1 VHAPTRIVTDSRGRI
16 VETSAGAGELLAVEE
31 RVLVGRALATFVAE
45 GQRHEFRTLLLDL
58 LRGAGPVQTSLELR
72 RRDGAKLPVDV
83 EVFEGPAGE
92 RLEWLISPDG
102 NGSSHDG
109 DGYSWDGDG
118 DGNGNGAAARSL
130 RLPAPALAEAGLLD
144 RLPFGVVAVSR
155 ELEVEYLN
163 RAARAQLDGVQ
174 IGGPLPDPWP
184 AFDLPGFAR
193 RLFGIGRAG
202 PHMVD
207 AGEGGMLEVDGV
219 PAGFDGNALVIVQDV
234 TFRERRQ
241 RAEQEFVSN
250 AAHELRTPIAAIAS
264 TVEVLQRGAKEKPQ
278 DRDLFLGHI
287 ERETE
292 RLSRLASSLL
302 LLARVETGQEA
313 PLLELVDV
321 RRLLDQIGAA
331 VEAKDGVTVEVAC
344 EPGVAV
350 LADEDLLRQ
359 AVWNLAMNAARHT
372 TAGRIEL
379 IGRNA
384 GALSEID
391 VVDTG
396 PGIAVDDQARAF
408 DRFYRGG
415 SPRAGE
421 GFGLG
426 LSISRAI
433 ARALGGDASLSS
445 EPGLGTRVRLL
456 IPSAHLIHP

>member
-1 VHAPTRIVTDSRGRI
+1 
-16 VETSAGAGELLAVEE
+16 
-31 RVLVGRALATFVAE
+31 
-45 GQRHEFRTLLLDL
+45 
-58 LRGAGPVQTSLELR
+58 
-72 RRDGAKLPVDV
+72 
-83 EVFEGPAGE
+83 
-92 RLEWLISPDG
+92 
-102 NGSSHDG
+102 
-109 DGYSWDGDG
+109 
-118 DGNGNGAAARSL
+118 
-130 RLPAPALAEAGLLD
+130 
-144 RLPFGVVAVSR
+144 
-155 ELEVEYLN
+155 
-163 RAARAQLDGVQ
+163 
-174 IGGPLPDPWP
+174 
-184 AFDLPGFAR
+184 
-193 RLFGIGRAG
+193 
-202 PHMVD
+202 
-207 AGEGGMLEVDGV
+207 
-219 PAGFDGNALVIVQDV
+219 
-234 TFRERRQ
+234 
-241 RAEQEFVSN
+241 VSN